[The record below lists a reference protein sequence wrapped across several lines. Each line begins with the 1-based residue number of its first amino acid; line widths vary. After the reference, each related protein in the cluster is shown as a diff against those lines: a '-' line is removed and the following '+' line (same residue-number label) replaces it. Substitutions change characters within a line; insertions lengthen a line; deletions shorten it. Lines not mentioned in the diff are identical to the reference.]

1 MITEIPGCE
10 AIDSTLNGNPTFE
23 VFELIKPPLVRIFAR
38 WREIVTNFHAKEF

>member
-23 VFELIKPPLVRIFAR
+23 VFKLMPPLVRVLAR
-38 WREIVTNFHAKEF
+38 WREIVTNFHAKRF